1 MIITNYMHKE
11 FFIHINI
18 VPAVYLSAI
27 IICIIGN
34 YPWGFLNLLKWV
46 QKMSTLK
53 NKVAVVTGA
62 ARGIGASI
70 AKHFA
75 AEGAKVVVNYASSKE
90 AADRVVKEI
99 TGNGGTAIAVQ
110 ADVSKEEDVKRLF
123 EETKKAF
130 GWLDILVNNAVFQQY
145 LPIEQATTAAFHQ
158 HFDVNVLGPVLTIQ
172 AALKLFSDKGG
183 SVINISSGASK
194 MPMAGVSLYSA
205 TKAALDAITISL
217 SKELGAR
224 NIRVNSILPGAT
236 ETEGASSAGVT
247 TGSEAEKMFVAH
259 TPLGRR
265 GQPEDIAKAAVF
277 LASDDAAWITGE
289 NISVSGG
296 MYGF

>member
-1 MIITNYMHKE
+1 
-11 FFIHINI
+11 
-18 VPAVYLSAI
+18 
-27 IICIIGN
+27 
-34 YPWGFLNLLKWV
+34 
-46 QKMSTLK
+46 MSKLK

-62 ARGIGASI
+62 SKGIGASI

-75 AEGAKVVVNYASSKE
+75 AEGAKVVVNYASSKDG
-90 AADRVVKEI
+90 ADKVVKEI
-99 TGNGGTAIAVQ
+99 TDNGGIAIAVQ
-110 ADVSKEEDVKRLF
+110 ADVSNEADVTRLF
-123 EETKKAF
+123 EETNAAF
-130 GWLDILVNNAVFQQY
+130 GTLDILVNNAVFQKY
-145 LPIEQATTAAFHQ
+145 LPIDQATVEAFHQ
-158 HFDVNVLGPVLTIQ
+158 HFNVNVLGPVLTIQ
-172 AALKLFSDKGG
+172 AALKLFGASGG
-183 SVINISSGASK
+183 NIINISSGASK

-205 TKAALDAITISL
+205 TKAAVDAITIAL
-217 SKELGAR
+217 SKELGAK

-247 TGSEAEKMFVAH
+247 AGSEAETMFVAN

-289 NISVSGG
+289 QISVSGG